1 MCHRMQL
8 GSVAYPVRYFK
19 STTCRLIVRMP
30 QSFVE
35 DGALTYTAVLSHL
48 ELWAEIE
55 WKDRHG
61 DDFCGQKTFNSADP
75 ALKIQ
80 PTNADRTL
88 VYLYTGEFL
97 NVPTCR
103 AYKNNEPPPGWTTP
117 VVEGSVARS
126 SSPPTRLPPPPQ
138 SSSGHNPAS
147 PARRGAPPAH
157 PSPNVTTKEQAQQ
170 ACVTKY
176 KSMLTENP
184 AAIKAALDGAHE
196 ELHMYNG
203 VDGLQASTKGPHV
216 KVIVDAGLGRSSST
230 SGEPGSVNTGGGGP
244 RAYFVPTWKPS
255 KKKRMAVVE
264 DDDDDY

>member
-8 GSVAYPVRYFK
+8 GSVAYPVSYFK

-35 DGALTYTAVLSHL
+35 DGVLTWSAVLSHL

-55 WKDRHG
+55 WKVRHG
-61 DDFCGQKTFNSADP
+61 DDFSGQKTLNSADP
-75 ALKIQ
+75 ALKFL

-88 VYLYTGEFL
+88 AYLYTGEFF

-103 AYKNNEPPPGWTTP
+103 AYKNNLPPPGK
-117 VVEGSVARS
+117 VAESPSTRS
-126 SSPPTRLPPPPQ
+126 PSPPTRLPPRPQ
-138 SSSGHNPAS
+138 SSSGHNPPS

-157 PSPNVTTKEQAQQ
+157 SSPNVTTKEQAQQ
-170 ACVTKY
+170 ACVIKY
-176 KSMLTENP
+176 QSMLTENP

-196 ELHMYNG
+196 ELHKYNG
-203 VDGLQASTKGPHV
+203 VGGLQASSKGPHV
-216 KVIVDAGLGRSSST
+216 KVLVDAGLGRSSTT
-230 SGEPGSVNTGGGGP
+230 SEEPGSVTTGGGGS

-255 KKKRMAVVE
+255 KQKRKAVVE
-264 DDDDDY
+264 HSDDDY